1 MKIDGLAD
9 TVYTVYTVTAYTI
22 YILFFFL
29 INRTL
34 FPYKQNP
41 IYFTLPS

>member
-9 TVYTVYTVTAYTI
+9 TVYTGIAYTV

-34 FPYKQNP
+34 FLINKTLF
-41 IYFTLPS
+41 YFA